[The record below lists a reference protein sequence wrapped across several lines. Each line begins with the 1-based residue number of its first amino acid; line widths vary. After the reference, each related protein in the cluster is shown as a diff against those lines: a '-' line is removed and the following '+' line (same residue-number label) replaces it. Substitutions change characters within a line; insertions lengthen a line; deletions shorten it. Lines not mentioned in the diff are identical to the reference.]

1 MTKLKMEMYYNA
13 NPQFK
18 VDIRSYIQNIIDERK
33 DIKSIWEFFEYD
45 GKYFDV
51 NIFKDKDLIKAYV
64 YWTSFKF
71 YNKADL
77 YVTQKND
84 VMPLGYFQVK
94 DKGEDDVA

>member
-1 MTKLKMEMYYNA
+1 MAKLKMETYYNA

-18 VDIRSYIQNIIDERK
+18 ALIKSYVQNIIDEQK
-33 DIKSIWEFFEYD
+33 DLESIWEFFEYE
-45 GKYFDV
+45 GRYFDV

-71 YNKADL
+71 LNKEDL

-94 DKGEDDVA
+94 DTGADDVA